1 MEEARRKRPRII
13 RETQRHRVNEGEAG
27 AGRGGEWAVSA
38 SGHGASFWGEENI
51 LDLVVM
57 VVKLCENAKAT
68 ELTVHFARV
77 SFTCELCLN

>member
-1 MEEARRKRPRII
+1 M
-13 RETQRHRVNEGEAG
+13 
-27 AGRGGEWAVSA
+27 SA